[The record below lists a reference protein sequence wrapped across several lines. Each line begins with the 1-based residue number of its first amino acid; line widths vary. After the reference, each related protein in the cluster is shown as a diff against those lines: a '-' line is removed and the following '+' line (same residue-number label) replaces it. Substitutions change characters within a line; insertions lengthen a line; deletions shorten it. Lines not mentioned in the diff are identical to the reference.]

1 MGVRDSDR
9 TNRREVVSVGE
20 TEFVKL
26 CQNGKEAAGRTEG
39 NNVKKRMFQ
48 EKKKNTFGSKV

>member
-1 MGVRDSDR
+1 M
-9 TNRREVVSVGE
+9 SVGE

-48 EKKKNTFGSKV
+48 EKKKTPLDRRFRTVPVLP

>member
-1 MGVRDSDR
+1 M
-9 TNRREVVSVGE
+9 SVGE

-48 EKKKNTFGSKV
+48 EKKKNTFGYRRFRTVPVLP